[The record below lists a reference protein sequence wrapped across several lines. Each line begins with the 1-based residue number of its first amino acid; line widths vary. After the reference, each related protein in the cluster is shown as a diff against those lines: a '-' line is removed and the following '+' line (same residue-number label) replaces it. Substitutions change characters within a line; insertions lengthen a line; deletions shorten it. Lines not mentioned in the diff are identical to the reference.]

1 MQLLRTG
8 SEQADI
14 RLSWNELRLI
24 NNALNEVCH
33 GLDVLEFVTRLGT
46 SRAEAR
52 ALLDRIGAV
61 IDQAQGSN

>member
-1 MQLLRTG
+1 MQLLRAG

-24 NNALNEVCH
+24 NNALNEVCN

-52 ALLDRIGAV
+52 ALLDRIGTV
-61 IDQAQGSN
+61 IDQGQGT